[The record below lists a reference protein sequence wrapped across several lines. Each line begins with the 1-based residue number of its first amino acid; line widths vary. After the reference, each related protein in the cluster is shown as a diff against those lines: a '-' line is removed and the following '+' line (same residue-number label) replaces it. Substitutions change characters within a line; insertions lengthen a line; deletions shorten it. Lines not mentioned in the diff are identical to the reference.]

1 MEVFMWLISF
11 DLQGVDNDV
20 SSTWVGR
27 CGTVLL
33 VQIHPLGGA
42 GMQT

>member
-1 MEVFMWLISF
+1 MWLISF
-11 DLQGVDNDV
+11 DLQGIDNDV
-20 SSTWVGR
+20 SSTWWVGR

-33 VQIHPLGGA
+33 VQIHPLRGA